1 MNWLEPI
8 ELEHETVK
16 LLPLEIAHLEPLL
29 NAASDGELWE
39 LWFTGV
45 PSESTI
51 EEYIKR
57 ALADQSNG
65 LALPFAVLHKPTNKI
80 IGCTRFC
87 NIVAKNKR
95 LEIGFTWYAKSF
107 QKTSVNTECKQLLLE
122 FAFEKQ
128 NAIAVE
134 FRTHWHNV
142 NSQTAIRRLGAKQDG
157 VLRNHTIEAD
167 GTLRDTV
174 VFSIIN
180 SEWPSVKK
188 SLCFKLQQSKRR

>member
-16 LLPLEIAHLEPLL
+16 LLPLKIAHLEALL
-29 NAASDGELWE
+29 AAAQDGNLWE

-51 EEYIKR
+51 EDYIKR
-57 ALADQSNG
+57 ALADQELG
-65 LALPFAVLHKPTNKI
+65 LALPFSVWHKPTNKI

-87 NIVAKNKR
+87 NVVAKNKR

-107 QKTSVNTECKQLLLE
+107 QKTSVNTECKQLLLKH
-122 FAFEKQ
+122 AFEKQ
-128 NAIAVE
+128 LAIAVE

-142 NSQTAIRRLGAKQDG
+142 KSQAAIRRLGAKQDG
-157 VLRNHTIEAD
+157 ILRNHTIEAD
-167 GTLRDTV
+167 GVLRDTV

-188 SLCFKLQQSKRR
+188 SLDFKLQQMKQL